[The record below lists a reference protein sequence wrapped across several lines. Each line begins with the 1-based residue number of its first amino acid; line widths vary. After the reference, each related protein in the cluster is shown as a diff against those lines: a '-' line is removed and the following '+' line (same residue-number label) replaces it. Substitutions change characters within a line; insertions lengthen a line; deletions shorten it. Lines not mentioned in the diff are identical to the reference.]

1 MVLTLKLSS
10 LRSIVYCF
18 LDHSLSLWYTC
29 VNMERQIARAVRIL
43 KKGGVVA
50 FPTDTLYGLGANA
63 FDEKAV
69 LKIFTIK
76 SRPRDL
82 ALTLLLADIS
92 QIEVVGEDIP
102 KLAWE
107 LAERYMPG
115 ALTIV
120 IKKSAA
126 VSDIISGNRNTVA
139 VRVPNHPIPIALI
152 NGLGAPLTGT
162 SANLSGAPD
171 PATAEEV
178 HKQLGS
184 SVDMIIDD
192 GRCPIGVS
200 STILDLTTDPPTI
213 LREGAIKRDELT
225 RVCKCKVALKEE

>member
-1 MVLTLKLSS
+1 
-10 LRSIVYCF
+10 
-18 LDHSLSLWYTC
+18 
-29 VNMERQIARAVRIL
+29 MERQIARAVRIL

-63 FDEKAV
+63 FDEDAV
-69 LKIFTIK
+69 LKIYEIK
-76 SRPRDL
+76 SRPRNL
-82 ALTLLLADIS
+82 ALTLLLADIA
-92 QIEVVGEDIP
+92 QIKVVGDDIP

-120 IKKSAA
+120 VKKSKA
-126 VSDIISGNRNTVA
+126 VPYAISGGRDTVA

-152 NGLGAPLTGT
+152 SGLGAPITGT

-184 SVDMIIDD
+184 RVDMIIDG

-225 RVCKCKVALKEE
+225 RVCKCRIALKEG

>member
-1 MVLTLKLSS
+1 
-10 LRSIVYCF
+10 
-18 LDHSLSLWYTC
+18 
-29 VNMERQIARAVRIL
+29 MERQIARAVRIL

-63 FDEKAV
+63 FDEDAV
-69 LKIFTIK
+69 LKIYEIK

-82 ALTLLLADIS
+82 ALTLLLADIA
-92 QIEVVGEDIP
+92 QIKVVGDDIP

-120 IKKSAA
+120 VKKSKA
-126 VSDIISGNRNTVA
+126 VPYAISGERDTVA

-152 NGLGAPLTGT
+152 SGLGAPITGT

-171 PATAEEV
+171 PATAGQV

-184 SVDMIIDD
+184 RVDMIIDG

-200 STILDLTTDPPTI
+200 STILDLTIDPPTI
-213 LREGAIKRDELT
+213 LREGTIKRDELT
-225 RVCKCKVALKEE
+225 RVCKCRIALKEG

>member
-1 MVLTLKLSS
+1 
-10 LRSIVYCF
+10 
-18 LDHSLSLWYTC
+18 
-29 VNMERQIARAVRIL
+29 MERQIARAVRIL

-63 FDEKAV
+63 FDEDAV
-69 LKIFTIK
+69 LKIYEIK
-76 SRPRDL
+76 SRPRNL
-82 ALTLLLADIS
+82 ALTLLLADIA
-92 QIEVVGEDIP
+92 QIKVVGDDIP

-120 IKKSAA
+120 VKKSKA
-126 VSDIISGNRNTVA
+126 VPYAISGGRDTVA

-152 NGLGAPLTGT
+152 SGLGAPITGT
-162 SANLSGAPD
+162 SANLGGAPD

-184 SVDMIIDD
+184 RVDMIIDG

-225 RVCKCKVALKEE
+225 RMCKCRIALKEG

>member
-1 MVLTLKLSS
+1 
-10 LRSIVYCF
+10 
-18 LDHSLSLWYTC
+18 
-29 VNMERQIARAVRIL
+29 MERQIARAVRIL

-63 FDEKAV
+63 FDEDAV
-69 LKIFTIK
+69 LKIYEIK

-82 ALTLLLADIS
+82 ALTLLLADIA
-92 QIEVVGEDIP
+92 QIKVVGDDIP

-126 VSDIISGNRNTVA
+126 VSDIISGKRGTVA
-139 VRVPNHPIPIALI
+139 VRVPNHPVPIALI
-152 NGLGAPLTGT
+152 RGLGSPVTGT

-171 PATAEEV
+171 PSTAEEV
-178 HKQLGS
+178 QKQLGS
-184 SVDMIIDD
+184 RVDMIIDG
-192 GRCPIGVS
+192 GRCPIGIS

-213 LREGAIKRDELT
+213 LREGAIKQDELA
-225 RVCKCKVALKEE
+225 RVCKCQIAVKEG

>member
-1 MVLTLKLSS
+1 
-10 LRSIVYCF
+10 
-18 LDHSLSLWYTC
+18 
-29 VNMERQIARAVRIL
+29 MERQIARAVRIL

-63 FDEKAV
+63 FDEDAV
-69 LKIFTIK
+69 LKIFEIK
-76 SRPRDL
+76 SRPRNL
-82 ALTLLLADIS
+82 ALTLLLADIA
-92 QIEVVGEDIP
+92 QIKTVSDDIP

-120 IKKSAA
+120 VKKSTA
-126 VSDIISGNRNTVA
+126 VSDMISGGRDTVA
-139 VRVPNHPIPIALI
+139 VRVPNHHVPLALI
-152 NGLGAPLTGT
+152 SGLGAPITGT
-162 SANLSGAPD
+162 SANLSGAAD

-178 HKQLGS
+178 QKQLGS
-184 SVDMIIDD
+184 RVDMIIDG

-213 LREGAIKRDELT
+213 LREGAIKRDELA
-225 RVCKCKVALKEE
+225 RVCKCQVALKEG

>member
-1 MVLTLKLSS
+1 
-10 LRSIVYCF
+10 
-18 LDHSLSLWYTC
+18 
-29 VNMERQIARAVRIL
+29 MERQISRAVRIL

-63 FDEKAV
+63 FDENAV
-69 LKIFTIK
+69 LKIYEIK

-82 ALTLLLADIS
+82 ALTLLLADIA
-92 QIEVVGEDIP
+92 QMKVVGDDIP

-126 VSDIISGNRNTVA
+126 VSDIISGNRDTVA

-152 NGLGAPLTGT
+152 SSLGAPVTGT

-171 PATAEEV
+171 PATAEQV

-184 SVDMIIDD
+184 RVDMIIDG
-192 GRCPIGVS
+192 GRCPVGVS

-213 LREGAIKRDELT
+213 LREGAITRDELT
-225 RVCKCKVALKEE
+225 RVCKCRIAVKEG

>member
-1 MVLTLKLSS
+1 
-10 LRSIVYCF
+10 
-18 LDHSLSLWYTC
+18 
-29 VNMERQIARAVRIL
+29 MERQIARAVRIL

-63 FDEKAV
+63 FDEDAV
-69 LKIFTIK
+69 LKIFEIK

-82 ALTLLLADIS
+82 ALTLLLADIA
-92 QIEVVGEDIP
+92 QIKVVGDDVP

-120 IKKSAA
+120 VKKSAA
-126 VSDIISGNRNTVA
+126 VSDIISGGRGTVA

-152 NGLGAPLTGT
+152 RSLGAPITGT

-171 PATAEEV
+171 PAMAEDV
-178 HKQLGS
+178 RKQLGTK
-184 SVDMIIDD
+184 VDMIIDG
-192 GRCPIGVS
+192 GRCSIGVS
-200 STILDLTTDPPTI
+200 STILDLTTDPPTV
-213 LREGAIKRDELT
+213 LREGAISRDELT
-225 RVCKCKVALKEE
+225 RVCKCKVALKEG

>member
-1 MVLTLKLSS
+1 
-10 LRSIVYCF
+10 
-18 LDHSLSLWYTC
+18 
-29 VNMERQIARAVRIL
+29 MERQIARAVRIL

-63 FDEKAV
+63 FDKDAV
-69 LKIFTIK
+69 LKIFKIK

-82 ALTLLLADIS
+82 ALTLLLADIA
-92 QIEVVGEDIP
+92 QIEVVGDDIP

-120 IKKSAA
+120 VKKSAA
-126 VSDIISGNRNTVA
+126 VSDIISGGRDTVA
-139 VRVPNHPIPIALI
+139 VRVPNHHVPIALI
-152 NGLGAPLTGT
+152 SGLGVPITGT

-171 PATAEEV
+171 PVTAEQV

-184 SVDMIIDD
+184 RVDMIIDD

-213 LREGAIKRDELT
+213 LREGAISRDELT
-225 RVCKCKVALKEE
+225 RVCKCKVALKEG

>member
-1 MVLTLKLSS
+1 
-10 LRSIVYCF
+10 
-18 LDHSLSLWYTC
+18 
-29 VNMERQIARAVRIL
+29 MERQIARAVRIL

-63 FDEKAV
+63 FDEDAV
-69 LKIFTIK
+69 LKIFEIK

-82 ALTLLLADIS
+82 ALTLLLADIA
-92 QIEVVGEDIP
+92 QIEVVGDDIP

-120 IKKSAA
+120 VKKSAA
-126 VSDIISGNRNTVA
+126 VSDIISGNRDTVA

-171 PATAEEV
+171 PATAEQV

-184 SVDMIIDD
+184 RVDMIIDD

-213 LREGAIKRDELT
+213 LREGAISRDELT
-225 RVCKCKVALKEE
+225 RVCKCKVALKEG

>member
-1 MVLTLKLSS
+1 
-10 LRSIVYCF
+10 
-18 LDHSLSLWYTC
+18 
-29 VNMERQIARAVRIL
+29 MERQIARAVRIL

-63 FDEKAV
+63 FDENAV
-69 LKIFTIK
+69 LKIYEIK

-82 ALTLLLADIS
+82 ALTLLLADIA
-92 QIEVVGEDIP
+92 QMKVVGDDIP
-102 KLAWE
+102 NMAWE

-126 VSDIISGNRNTVA
+126 VSDIISGNRDTVA

-152 NGLGAPLTGT
+152 SSLGAPITGT

-171 PATAEEV
+171 PATAEQV

-184 SVDMIIDD
+184 RVDMIIDG
-192 GRCPIGVS
+192 GRCPVGVS

-213 LREGAIKRDELT
+213 LREGAITRDELT
-225 RVCKCKVALKEE
+225 RVCKCRIAVKEG